1 MIYSGF
7 IGELMFF
14 LPEIIDQNEEAYQ
27 VFEKKWNIKTLP
39 EFATLFNELIVILE
53 RLGEGRSNMAKR
65 IYQSISQIAKNVG
78 AGDKRDYLVEN
89 FLPLLTKFPTIPT
102 EYLIKH
108 LRRVPLSNS

>member
-1 MIYSGF
+1 
-7 IGELMFF
+7 MFF
-14 LPEIIDQNEEAYQ
+14 LPEIIEQNEESYQ
-27 VFEKKWNIKTLP
+27 VFEKKWNTKTLP

-53 RLGEGRSNMAKR
+53 RLGEGRSNMARR

-78 AGDKRDYLVEN
+78 VGDKRDYLVEN

>member
-1 MIYSGF
+1 
-7 IGELMFF
+7 
-14 LPEIIDQNEEAYQ
+14 
-27 VFEKKWNIKTLP
+27 
-39 EFATLFNELIVILE
+39 
-53 RLGEGRSNMAKR
+53 MARR

-78 AGDKRDYLVEN
+78 VGDKRDYLVEN